1 MVMAG
6 GKLTITASEAS
17 HETVVIAI
25 DGPAGA
31 GKSTAARLLAEH
43 LNFFLLD
50 SGALYRVMALHLIRS
65 GIVPDADAIPY
76 SALESLD
83 LRVEPGVGSMRLF
96 LGEEEV
102 TAMVRD
108 EWLGEQASRF
118 STKPEVR
125 RALLG
130 LQRATGLKWDLV
142 AEGRDM
148 GTVVFPNAQVK
159 FFVTADLSERSKRRH
174 LEIVEMGDSTPL
186 DKVRE
191 EMSARDA
198 RDESRKV
205 SPLVKAEDAI
215 TIDTTNLN
223 PQQVLGR
230 MLGYIEMKILLPRHN
245 APH

>member
-1 MVMAG
+1 MVGERYA
-6 GKLTITASEAS
+6 KTAPEAS
-17 HETVVIAI
+17 RKRLVIAI

-43 LNFFLLD
+43 LGFFLLD
-50 SGALYRVMALHLIRS
+50 TGALYRVMALHLIRS
-65 GIVPDADAIPY
+65 GIVPGAERIPE

-83 LRVEPGVGSMRLF
+83 LRIEPQIASMRVF

-102 TAMVRD
+102 TAMIRD

-130 LQRATGLKWDLV
+130 LQRSASSKWDLV

-148 GTVVFPNAQVK
+148 GTVVFPDAQVK
-159 FFVTADLSERSKRRH
+159 FFVTAELSERSKRRH
-174 LEIVEMGDSTPL
+174 LELVERGDSTPL
-186 DKVRE
+186 DKVRQ
-191 EMSARDA
+191 EMRARDD
-198 RDESRKV
+198 RDESREA
-205 SPLVKAEDAI
+205 SPLVKAQDAI

-223 PQQVLGR
+223 PQQVLGQ
-230 MLGYIEMKILLPRHN
+230 MLKDIEARIHLPSRD
-245 APH
+245 ATC